1 MRIRGATRLG
11 VLAIAIVLGASA
23 CGDDGGSDTSAADQ
37 VCDAR
42 ADLDTAVQKVIDDVT
57 SLNFGAARDAI
68 GDARSSLDELVT
80 AVRNLADEER
90 EKIAPDVTQLQ
101 ADLSSLDDVNSIDDL
116 GTALG
121 NIQSKAEAALSSIES
136 DLNCG

>member
-11 VLAIAIVLGASA
+11 VVAVMVVLGATA

-57 SLNFGAARDAI
+57 SLNFGAARDAL
-68 GDARSSLDELVT
+68 GDARSSLDDLVT
-80 AVRNLADEER
+80 AVGNLADEER
-90 EKIAPDVTQLQ
+90 EKIAPEVTQLQ
-101 ADLSSLDDVNSIDDL
+101 EDLSSLDDVNSIDDL
-116 GTALG
+116 TTALG
-121 NIQSKAEAALSSIES
+121 DIQSKAETALSSIES
-136 DLNCG
+136 DLDCG